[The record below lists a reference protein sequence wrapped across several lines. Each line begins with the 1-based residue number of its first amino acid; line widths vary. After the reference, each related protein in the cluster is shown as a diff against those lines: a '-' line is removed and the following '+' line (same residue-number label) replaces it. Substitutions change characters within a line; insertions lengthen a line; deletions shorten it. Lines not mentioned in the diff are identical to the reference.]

1 MRPTAWLAGLG
12 LALALA
18 SPAAATRQVALV
30 MKDPSAPAQAV
41 TQEQLKALADQ
52 LWAHGIEVVD
62 VSKGKDAGEVSR
74 AMPDFMGKLS
84 GSEVAVLYY
93 VGVARTGSDNRTV
106 VFSRQG
112 QGQGEAPPTVQELLE
127 RMKESKRSV
136 AVLDILKR
144 RGDNRANEHAGLSGI
159 VPAGNQLIA
168 FANTFDD
175 RTAGGLPLTASF
187 LRHLGAVEQQPMP
200 LVKLASLVKEDV
212 TIETG
217 GLHVPWVLGNLEGG
231 TRLQRMDDG
240 EVRRR
245 QLAALDE
252 LLDQRKCA
260 GANPD
265 QRLQA
270 GLVEYRKTKPTAPQ
284 APLQLAAVDIYDMLW
299 LLRVNPADCFGRGGV
314 FTGPLP
320 PAVRTPAPPVARV
333 PAPPR
338 AQPRTAAVPPPAAAR
353 PPRFEQG
360 PRIEQAPRAERQVPR
375 RSVESAPP
383 REQRSAPAVS
393 RGGGGFG
400 GGGGGGGGGRSV
412 GGGGGGSYAPPP
424 I

>member
-1 MRPTAWLAGLG
+1 M
-12 LALALA
+12 
-18 SPAAATRQVALV
+18 ATRQVALV
-30 MKDPSAPAQAV
+30 MKDPNAPAQAV

-62 VSKGKDAGEVSR
+62 VTKGKDAAEVSR
-74 AMPDFMGKLS
+74 AVPGFMGKLS

-93 VGVARTGSDNRTV
+93 VGVARTGSDQRTV

-144 RGDNRANEHAGLSGI
+144 RSDIRANEQPGLSGI
-159 VPAGNQLIA
+159 VPAGNQLVA

-175 RTAGGLPLTASF
+175 RAAGGLPLTASF

-217 GLHVPWVLGNLEGG
+217 GLYVPWVLGNLDST
-231 TRLQRMDDG
+231 TRLERMGDG

-260 GANPD
+260 GSNQD
-265 QRLQA
+265 ERLQT
-270 GLVEYRKTKPTAPQ
+270 GLAEYRKTKPSAPQ
-284 APLQLAAVDIYDMLW
+284 ASQQLAAADIYDMLW
-299 LLRVNPADCFGRGGV
+299 ILRINPADCFGRGGP

-320 PAVRTPAPPVARV
+320 PALRTPAPPVARAPV
-333 PAPPR
+333 PPR
-338 AQPRTAAVPPPAAAR
+338 AQPREPRVAVVPPPAAPR
-353 PPRFEQG
+353 PQRVEQA

-375 RSVESAPP
+375 RAAESAPAP

-400 GGGGGGGGGRSV
+400 GGGGGGRG